1 MPQEQKF
8 LTSAQFAKKAGIP
21 SSKVSQLIRE
31 GKIEAVKVSGRWRID
46 PGQLKTARAQKPG
59 KRAPAKRAKASP
71 KAAPQ
76 AQKAQAASSQ
86 KHYSI
91 SEFAAMTYLT
101 ETGVKNWLKTGRL
114 KGQIEKKGQWSVD
127 AANLE
132 VADISRL
139 LRK

>member
-21 SSKVSQLIRE
+21 SSKVSQLIRD
-31 GKIEAVKVSGRWRID
+31 GKIEAIKVSGRWRID
-46 PGQLKTARAQKPG
+46 PGQLKTVSAQKSG
-59 KRAPAKRAKASP
+59 KHAPAKRAKASL
-71 KAAPQ
+71 KAAPL
-76 AQKAQAASSQ
+76 AQKAPAASSQ
-86 KHYSI
+86 KSYSI

-139 LRK
+139 VRK